1 MHPHHPTARTHR
13 TSSTRRLIAA
23 AALTLCG
30 ASGVMAQSNVLL
42 YGMVDLSVSSIKAP
56 GGAEVKTLENG
67 QMSTSYF
74 GFKGVEDLGGGLSA
88 QFALEGFMR
97 NDTGAT
103 GRFNGDAYFARSSW
117 VGLANAYGALALG
130 RNTTSLFVNT
140 LVFNAFGDSFG
151 FSPSIRHYFISGTA
165 TGDTGW
171 NDSIKF
177 NSANYGGLSFTGHVA
192 AAEGSGGKNAG
203 LSAMFFTGNLGL
215 GGAWQEVKKG
225 AAVDDTTTW
234 QVSGSYDFKPVKVYA
249 HYGKVDYDTT
259 RKNYSISGLGGD
271 LTLGQGKVLL
281 QWGKISPDVGAD
293 RTTVSVG
300 YDYFLSKRTDIYA
313 AYRSDKVSGLSS
325 GTSYSGG
332 IRHRF

>member
-1 MHPHHPTARTHR
+1 MHPQATART
-13 TSSTRRLIAA
+13 RRLLAT

-30 ASGVMAQSNVLL
+30 AGSAMAQSNVTLF
-42 YGMVDLSVSSIKAP
+42 GMIDLAVSSIKAP
-56 GGAEVKTLENG
+56 GGKEIKTLENG

-97 NDTGAT
+97 NDTGVT
-103 GRFNGDAYFARSSW
+103 GRFNGDAYFARNSW
-117 VGLANAYGALALG
+117 VGLVNQYGSLALG

-151 FSPSIRHYFISGTA
+151 FSPSIRHYFISGTT

-171 NDSIKF
+171 NDSVKF
-177 NSANYGGLSFTGHVA
+177 NSVNYGGLSFTGHVA

-203 LSAMFFTGNLGL
+203 LSAMYFTGNLGL
-215 GGAWQEVKKG
+215 GAAWQQVKKG

-234 QVSGSYDFKPVKVYA
+234 QASGSYDFKPVKVYA
-249 HYGKVDYDTT
+249 QYGKVDNDTT
-259 RKNYSISGLGGD
+259 KNSYTITGLGGD
-271 LTLGQGKVLL
+271 LTLGQGKALL
-281 QWGKISPDVGAD
+281 QWGKISPDIGAK
-293 RTTVSVG
+293 RTTVSAG

-313 AYRSDKVSGLSS
+313 AYMSDKVTGLSS

>member
-1 MHPHHPTARTHR
+1 MHPQLTARSVR
-13 TSSTRRLIAA
+13 LSSTRRLIAA

-30 ASGVMAQSNVLL
+30 ASSVMAQSSVTLF
-42 YGMVDLSVSSIKAP
+42 GMIDLAVSSIKAP
-56 GGAEVKTLENG
+56 GGKEIKTLENG

-88 QFALEGFMR
+88 QYALEAFMR
-97 NDTGAT
+97 NDTGT
-103 GRFNGDAYFARSSW
+103 MGRFNGDAYFARSSW
-117 VGLANAYGALALG
+117 VGLVNQYGSLALG

-151 FSPSIRHYFISGTA
+151 FSPSIRHYFISGTT

-171 NDSIKF
+171 NDSVKF
-177 NSANYGGLSFTGHVA
+177 NSVNYGGLSFTGHVA
-192 AAEGSGGKNAG
+192 AAEGSGGKNTG
-203 LSAMFFTGNLGL
+203 LSAMYFTGSLGL
-215 GGAWQEVKKG
+215 GAAWQQVKKG

-249 HYGKVDYDTT
+249 QYGKVDNDTT
-259 RKNYSISGLGGD
+259 KNSYTISCLGGD
-271 LTLGQGKVLL
+271 LTLGQGKALL
-281 QWGKISPDVGAD
+281 QWGKISPDIGAK

-313 AYRSDKVSGLSS
+313 AYMSDKVTGLSS

>member
-1 MHPHHPTARTHR
+1 MHPHHPTARALRLPLTC
-13 TSSTRRLIAA
+13 RLIAA
-23 AALTLCG
+23 AALALCG
-30 ASGVMAQSNVLL
+30 ASGVMAQSSVSMYGLL
-42 YGMVDLSVSSIKAP
+42 DLSVSSIKAP
-56 GGAEVKTLENG
+56 GAAEVKTLENG

-88 QFALEGFMR
+88 QFALDAFMR
-97 NDTGAT
+97 NDTGAI
-103 GRFNGDAYFARSSW
+103 GRFNGDAYFARNSW
-117 VGLANAYGALALG
+117 VGLANRYGSLALG

-151 FSPSIRHYFISGTA
+151 FSPSIRHYFTSGTT

-171 NDSIKF
+171 NDSVKF
-177 NSANYGGLSFTGHVA
+177 NSANFGGLSFTGHVA
-192 AAEGSGGKNAG
+192 AGEGSGGKNTG
-203 LSAMFFTGNLGL
+203 LSAMVFTGNLGL
-215 GGAWQEVKKG
+215 GAAWQQVKKG

-234 QVSGSYDFKPVKVYA
+234 QASGSYDFKPVKVYA
-249 HYGKVDYDTT
+249 QYGKVDNDTT
-259 RKNYSISGLGGD
+259 KKNYTISGIGGD

-281 QWGKISPDVGAD
+281 QWGKISPDIGAN
-293 RTTVSVG
+293 RTTGSVG

-313 AYRSDKVSGLSS
+313 AYMSDKVSGLSS